1 MKKLYRNRNDRMI
14 GGVCAGLGE
23 YLGIDA
29 TIVRIIFI
37 VLAFA
42 GLGGVVVY
50 AILWIIT
57 PEEPLPGD
65 TTIEVKSETKK

>member
-1 MKKLYRNRNDRMI
+1 MKRLYRSRKDRMI
-14 GGVCAGLGE
+14 AGVCAGLGD
-23 YLGIDA
+23 YLQIDP

-37 VLAFA
+37 ALVFA

-50 AILWIIT
+50 FILWIVT

-65 TTIEVKSETKK
+65 TTIDVDSQEDK

>member
-50 AILWIIT
+50 VILWIIT

>member
-1 MKKLYRNRNDRMI
+1 MKRLYRSRKERMI
-14 GGVCAGLGE
+14 AGVCAGLGD
-23 YLGIDA
+23 YLQIDP

-37 VLAFA
+37 ALVFA

-50 AILWIIT
+50 FILWIVT

-65 TTIEVKSETKK
+65 TIIDVNNQEK